1 MKMIELDILILFLIT
16 FFTTVFF
23 TYFARKLLIDA
34 NIADNPIV
42 SEHRHKS
49 GTPTMG
55 GIALLISMLFLA
67 SIYFKNFYIL
77 ITSLLFVTAGIV
89 GLLDDLLGLKVKEM
103 QKLIKNITTKPL
115 AIGQLVLSPG
125 EEARAATEKAK
136 REVDNLISDKKLKL
150 VAEVPIKN
158 EISETKKIIAQIV
171 IGVFLV
177 VTGSVTTLGGFTLGL
192 LAIPIV
198 IIGIVGA
205 LNAINLI
212 DGMDGLASGIIFI
225 ASLFC
230 GIFTYINGNIEA
242 ILPFAILT
250 ALTLGFLVFNK
261 FPASIFMGDTGS
273 FALGAGYATAV
284 LITDI
289 PYFGVLAIAVPIISV
304 IISLVHRVKIIR
316 LPVEPLHHTLH
327 HNGISEQKI
336 VFSYWFLTAF
346 VCVIGI
352 LISYYVF
359 S

>member
-1 MKMIELDILILFLIT
+1 MIELDILILFLIT

-225 ASLFC
+225 SSLFC
-230 GIFTYINGNIEA
+230 GIFLYINGNFEA
-242 ILPFAILT
+242 IFPFAILSS
-250 ALTLGFLVFNK
+250 LTLGFLVFNK

-289 PYFGVLAIAVPIISV
+289 PYFGVLALAVPILSAIV
-304 IISLVHRVKIIR
+304 SLMHRAKIIR
-316 LPVEPLHHTLH
+316 LPTEPLHHTLH
-327 HNGISEQKI
+327 HNGLSEQKI
-336 VFSYWFLTAF
+336 VFSYCLLTAV

-352 LISYYVF
+352 LIDYYVF
-359 S
+359 L